1 MNAGGYGTPHEIAI
15 AAITAKHRR
24 GRRVFCVAGGR
35 RWTTSIETS
44 HTRPCKRARLPA
56 KQDLLSRA
64 ARA

>member
-35 RWTTSIETS
+35 RWTTSIEDVA
-44 HTRPCKRARLPA
+44 HAAVQARE
-56 KQDLLSRA
+56 A
-64 ARA
+64 AS